1 MGPRMG
7 VMRFV
12 AGLGLAVAVVAAG
25 LVASPALRAQ
35 PAADFYKGKTV
46 SIYVGFTTGGGYDA
60 YARFL
65 ARHIFRHIPG
75 EPKAIVQ
82 NMPGA
87 GGLTLTN
94 WLYAV
99 AAKDGTIVGTI
110 EPGSAFEPLWGNP
123 GAQFDATK
131 FIWLGGMNSEV
142 STCQAWHTSP
152 VKSLA
157 QARETEMIVGGTG
170 SSDGNYIYPKVLNE
184 FVGTKFKLV
193 SGYPGTTEIQLAM
206 ERGEV
211 HGTCGWFWSSILS
224 RRAAWLNEKKIIPLV
239 QLALEKHPS
248 FPDVP
253 LAIDMAKS
261 DDDRKA
267 LELILAPT
275 KMGRPY
281 IAPPDV
287 AADRIAVL
295 RSAFA
300 ATMKDKDFL
309 EDAKK
314 LDFEINPTTG
324 EELSGIVQ
332 RIYATPKPIV
342 ERAAQA
348 RK

>member
-1 MGPRMG
+1 
-7 VMRFV
+7 MRALRFI
-12 AGLGLAVAVVAAG
+12 AGLSLRLAGVAAG
-25 LVASPALRAQ
+25 LTVSPSLNAQ
-35 PAADFYKGKTV
+35 PAADVYRGKTF

-65 ARHIFRHIPG
+65 ARHIDRHIPG
-75 EPKAIVQ
+75 QPKAIVQ

-131 FIWLGGMNSEV
+131 FNWLGGMNSEV

-152 VKSLA
+152 VKSLDE
-157 QARETEMIVGGTG
+157 AREKVMVVGGTG

-211 HGTCGWFWSSILS
+211 DGTCGWFWSSILS

-253 LAIDMAKS
+253 LAIDMAKTE
-261 DDDRKA
+261 DDRKA

-281 IAPPDV
+281 IAPPGIP
-287 AADRIAVL
+287 ADLVTAL
-295 RSAFA
+295 RDAFA
-300 ATMKDKDFL
+300 TTMKDPAFL

-324 EELSGIVQ
+324 EELSAIVQ

>member
-1 MGPRMG
+1 MKRLRLMTCLSIWIAAAA
-7 VMRFV
+7 V
-12 AGLGLAVAVVAAG
+12 GLLDG
-25 LVASPALRAQ
+25 Q
-35 PAADFYKGKTV
+35 PAQAQTPAEFYRGKQLT
-46 SIYVGFTTGGGYDA
+46 IFVGFTPGGGYDA

-65 ARHIFRHIPG
+65 VRHIPRHIPG

-94 WLYAV
+94 YLYGV
-99 AAKDGTIVGTI
+99 AAKDGTMIGTI
-110 EPGSAFEPLWGNP
+110 EPGSVFEPLWENA
-123 GAQFDATK
+123 GAQFDATQ
-131 FIWLGGMNSEV
+131 FNWLGGMNSEV

-152 VKSLA
+152 AKSLA
-157 QARETEMIVGGTG
+157 QARETVMVVGGTG

-193 SGYPGTTEIQLAM
+193 AGYPGTNEIYLAM

-211 HGTCGWFWSSILS
+211 DGICGWFWSSILT
-224 RRAAWLNEKKIIPLV
+224 RRADWLAEKKIIPLV
-239 QLALEKHPS
+239 QLALEKHPD

-253 LAIDMAKS
+253 LALDMAKTAE
-261 DDDRKA
+261 DRQA

-281 IAPPDV
+281 IAPPGLPAERV
-287 AADRIAVL
+287 SAL
-295 RSAFA
+295 REAFA
-300 ATMKDKDFL
+300 KTMKDSEFL
-309 EDAKK
+309 AEAKK
-314 LDFEINPTTG
+314 LDFELNPTTG
-324 EELSGIVQ
+324 DELAAIVQ

-342 ERAAQA
+342 QRAAQA